1 MSEGNVT
8 LSISGGVAS
17 VLFDRPEARNA
28 MTWRMYDQ
36 LAEIC
41 GVLQAHPG
49 VRVATFR
56 GAGGRAFVA
65 GTDIEQFREFA
76 SGEDGVRYEE
86 TIESRITQLESLPFP
101 TVAVIDGYAMGGGL
115 AIAAVCDFRIATPQ
129 ASFGAPIART
139 LGNCL
144 SSANTARIVAGF
156 GASRAKRMLMLAQ
169 TIAAA
174 EACDCGFVHL
184 ISDPAELD
192 AKVMELC
199 ERLASNA
206 PLTMQVAKET
216 IRRLVAHGLPSNDD
230 LVRICYGS
238 RDFKIG
244 VEAFL
249 EKKTPTWTGA

>member
-1 MSEGNVT
+1 MSEGDVT
-8 LSISGGVAS
+8 LSINGSVAS
-17 VLFDRPEARNA
+17 VLFDRPEAHNA

-41 GVLQAHPG
+41 GVLQTHPD

-56 GAGGRAFVA
+56 GVGGRAFVA

-76 SGEDGVRYEE
+76 SGEDGITYEK
-86 TIESRITQLESLPFP
+86 TIESRMTQLGSLPFP
-101 TVAVIDGYAMGGGL
+101 TVAVVDGYAIGGGL
-115 AIAAVCDFRIATPQ
+115 VMAALCDFRIATPQ

-144 SSANTARIVAGF
+144 SSANTSLIMNGF

-184 ISDPAELD
+184 ISDPSELD
-192 AKVMELC
+192 AKVLELC
-199 ERLASNA
+199 ERLVGNA
-206 PLTMQVAKET
+206 PLTMMVAKET
-216 IRRLVAHGLPSNDD
+216 IRRVVAQGLPSNDD
-230 LVRICYGS
+230 LVRVCYGS

-249 EKKTPTWTGA
+249 EKKTPVWTGA